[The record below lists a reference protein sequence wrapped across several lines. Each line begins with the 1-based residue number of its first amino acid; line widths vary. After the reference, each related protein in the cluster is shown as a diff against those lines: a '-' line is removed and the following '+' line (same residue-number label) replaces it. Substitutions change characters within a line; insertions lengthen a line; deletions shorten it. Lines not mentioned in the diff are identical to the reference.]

1 MNAQAFFLLVSNMR
15 SQQRDYFRTK
25 NPQALSESKRLER
38 LVDAEINR
46 VQELM
51 NNRVLP
57 KQGELFDKNA

>member
-1 MNAQAFFLLVSNMR
+1 MNARDFYSLVVEMR
-15 SQQRDYFRTK
+15 QHQRDYFRTR
-25 NPQALSESKRLER
+25 NPRILSESKRLER

>member
-1 MNAQAFFLLVSNMR
+1 MNAREFFQLVSNMR
-15 SQQRDYFRTK
+15 SQQRDYFRTRS
-25 NPQALSESKRLER
+25 PQTLAESKRLER

-57 KQGELFDKNA
+57 KQGELFDENA